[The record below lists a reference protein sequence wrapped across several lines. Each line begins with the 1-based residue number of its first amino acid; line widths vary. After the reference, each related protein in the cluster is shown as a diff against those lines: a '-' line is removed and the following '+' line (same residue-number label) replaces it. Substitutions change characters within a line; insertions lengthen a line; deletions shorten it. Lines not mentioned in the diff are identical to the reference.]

1 MKTNS
6 ISYSKIIGPIALGLM
21 LVFGV
26 FYTSSSQAADGCGF
40 GYHST
45 AFGRCVPNSPGPNA
59 SPAPGRPDC
68 WYNGA
73 GELRCWR

>member
-1 MKTNS
+1 MKINLA
-6 ISYSKIIGPIALGLM
+6 SKILGPAVIGALLTVGI
-21 LVFGV
+21 G
-26 FYTSSSQAADGCGF
+26 YSSLAQAADGCGF

-45 AFGRCVPNSPGPNA
+45 ALGRCVPNSPGPDA

>member
-1 MKTNS
+1 MNVKMIPLT
-6 ISYSKIIGPIALGLM
+6 KILLPIALGSILII
-21 LVFGV
+21 GV
-26 FYTSSSQAADGCGF
+26 FYSLPSHAADGCGF

-45 AFGRCVPNSPGPNA
+45 AFGRCVPNSPGPDA

-68 WYNGA
+68 WYNRF